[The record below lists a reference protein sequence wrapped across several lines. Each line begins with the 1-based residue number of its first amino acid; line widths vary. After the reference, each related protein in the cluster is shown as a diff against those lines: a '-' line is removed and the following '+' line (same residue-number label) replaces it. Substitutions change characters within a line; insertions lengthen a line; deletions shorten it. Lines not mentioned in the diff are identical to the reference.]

1 MLTTATI
8 VRQLPPDFRLAHGS
22 HASFA
27 NGACAMEA
35 VAYIAGEPHTD
46 HPQCASP
53 VLTNFCIRLNDRW
66 RDDERQS
73 LLAVIPKLVGTR
85 GDEARHKRQ
94 AFTIVDGFIRELVPA
109 VLDDR
114 KWNDLAEKLRACAP
128 IVNVET
134 ARAAKVVCAE
144 VRDEARKRRS
154 AAASASDDD
163 AADADAYA
171 YASAAAADAAADAAY
186 AAAAAAYAAAADA
199 AAARRA
205 VIEKTITIL
214 ERAIA
219 A

>member
-1 MLTTATI
+1 M
-8 VRQLPPDFRLAHGS
+8 
-22 HASFA
+22 
-27 NGACAMEA
+27 CAMEV
-35 VAYIAGEPHTD
+35 VAWIAGEPHSD

-53 VLTNFCIRLNDRW
+53 ILTSFCIRINDRW
-66 RDDERQS
+66 KDDERQL

-85 GDEARHKRQ
+85 GDDARHKRQ
-94 AFTIVDGFIRELVPA
+94 AFAIVNGHIREIVA
-109 VLDDR
+109 SVLDAR
-114 KWNDLAEKLRACAP
+114 NWNDLGDRLRACAP

-154 AAASASDDD
+154 AAASASADD

-171 YASAAAADAAADAAY
+171 SAAAAASDAAASAAYAADAAAYDAAAYADAAAADAAASAS
-186 AAAAAAYAAAADA
+186 
-199 AAARRA
+199 ARRA
-205 VIEKTITIL
+205 VIEKTINIL